1 MPAPELEKLVK
12 LKQLLFK
19 VTEQEQEPLVKVPA
33 PELEK
38 LVKVKE
44 PLVKVT
50 EKE

>member
-1 MPAPELEKLVK
+1 MVPKLEKLVK
-12 LKQLLFK
+12 VKEPLGK
-19 VTEQEQEPLVKVPA
+19 VTVKVPA

-50 EKE
+50 KQE